1 MAKCSGEP
9 RFPRSPPPINFWKKT
24 QNKVNTLLQSR
35 RGRADRG
42 ASWFP
47 ANPQKY
53 ATTTFLIYNHQYD
66 YQNLLIKPRSVYHMH
81 HDHISIFC
89 F

>member
-24 QNKVNTLLQSR
+24 QNKVNTLLQNR
-35 RGRADRG
+35 RGRAG
-42 ASWFP
+42 EPWFP

-53 ATTTFLIYNHQYD
+53 ATTTFLIYIHQYD
-66 YQNLLIKPRSVYHMH
+66 CQNLSIK
-81 HDHISIFC
+81 DH
-89 F
+89 